1 MGAGATGEPGYAQA
15 LRALSQGTSD
25 TLDEV
30 LARACATLPAWDPV
44 VYLVD
49 FSRQALLPLTP
60 GVTREE
66 VEGTLPGRSFTT
78 GQPVTADRD
87 GRTRVWVPV
96 VEHTTRTGVLAMTV
110 RGSGEDSG
118 SEDLLREAEQLGVF
132 VGLVLAA
139 LSRVSDTPHM
149 RRQGRDMSLPATMQ
163 WDLLPPWT
171 TSVPGALIAG
181 ILEPAYDI
189 AGDAFDY
196 AADDGIMHFA
206 IIDAMGHG
214 IGSTLLSGLTV
225 GAYRHARRHG
235 LPLEQT
241 HVAIDEALDGYY
253 RDASFATGVIGTLA
267 ISTGR
272 LDWTCAGHPPPLLL
286 RGRKVV
292 AELEGEPTLPFGLGS
307 TSPWVGSQDLEPGDA
322 VLLYTDGVVEARTP
336 DGDLFGEER
345 LVDLLEREAAGE
357 QPAEELLRRLVQAVL
372 THQAGGLRDDATLLL
387 LQWTG
392 LRE

>member
-1 MGAGATGEPGYAQA
+1 MGASAAGESGYTRA
-15 LRALSQGTSD
+15 LRALSHGTAD

-30 LARACATLPAWDPV
+30 LARACAPLPAWDPV
-44 VYLVD
+44 VYLAD
-49 FSRQALLPLTP
+49 FSRQALLPLTA
-60 GVTREE
+60 GVRREE
-66 VEGTLPGRSFTT
+66 VEGTLPGRAFTT

-87 GRTRVWVPV
+87 DATRVWVPV
-96 VEHTTRTGVLAMTV
+96 VEHTARTGVLAISV
-110 RGSGEDSG
+110 PSPGGEPA
-118 SEDLLREAEQLGVF
+118 EDLLRQAEQLGVF

-139 LSRVSDTPHM
+139 LSRVSDTPYV
-149 RRQGRDMSLPATMQ
+149 RRQGRDMSLPASMQ

-181 ILEPAYDI
+181 MLEPAYDI

-196 AADDGIMHFA
+196 AADGGIMHFA

-214 IGSTLLSGLTV
+214 IGSTLMSGLTV

-235 LPLEQT
+235 VPLVET
-241 HVAIDEALDGYY
+241 HVAIDETLDGYY
-253 RDASFATGVIGTLA
+253 RDASFATGIIGTLA

-272 LDWTCAGHPPPLLL
+272 LEWTCAGHPPPLLL

-292 AELEGEPTLPFGLGS
+292 AELEGDATLPFGLGS
-307 TSPWVGSQDLEPGDA
+307 TSPWVGSRDLEPGDA

-336 DGDLFGEER
+336 DGELFGEER

-357 QPAEELLRRLVQAVL
+357 QSPEELLRRLVQAVL
-372 THQAGGLRDDATLLL
+372 AHQAGGLRDDATLLL
-387 LQWTG
+387 LQWSG
-392 LRE
+392 L